1 MFRRPAGAVKLSQR
15 LNLGTKEMQAPRL
28 VFTQIV
34 SLFASLSAHI
44 FTYSRDVS
52 MYGGTNIYT

>member
-1 MFRRPAGAVKLSQR
+1 VKLSQR

-44 FTYSRDVS
+44 LTYSRDVS

>member
-15 LNLGTKEMQAPRL
+15 LNLGTKEMQVPRL

-34 SLFASLSAHI
+34 SLFASPSAHI
-44 FTYSRDVS
+44 LTYSRDVS